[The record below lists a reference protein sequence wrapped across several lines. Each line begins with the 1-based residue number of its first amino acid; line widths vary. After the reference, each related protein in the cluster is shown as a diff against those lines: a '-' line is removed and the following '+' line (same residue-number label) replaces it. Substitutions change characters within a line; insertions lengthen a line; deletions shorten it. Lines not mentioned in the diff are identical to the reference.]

1 MELHDS
7 ATNRR
12 RQRSGLLSLQSWH
25 ASSSNSGSYTV
36 VLLDETGLRRPW
48 RGPRHQRCRRP
59 PKRRDPVASNPRSP
73 AGARSHCAVGR
84 GGRATTPVRTPDPDR
99 SAAGVRGACR
109 GRQRALPEGLRRV
122 RVAGNGTLRVAGH
135 RFVHPLDPLGRIEP
149 AVAQLGEPAGCQ
161 GFCQLTRGRR
171 CIPWQG
177 CSATGGQERNVSNA
191 LLGAL
196 SAGDTQTHPEPE
208 RPRFVKPAVHDSR
221 PLRRCCGRRRS
232 LPSLDG
238 NFTITLV
245 VAELP
250 AP

>member
-1 MELHDS
+1 M
-7 ATNRR
+7 
-12 RQRSGLLSLQSWH
+12 
-25 ASSSNSGSYTV
+25 
-36 VLLDETGLRRPW
+36 
-48 RGPRHQRCRRP
+48 
-59 PKRRDPVASNPRSP
+59 ASNPRSP

-84 GGRATTPVRTPDPDR
+84 GGRATIRSVRPILIGPQPVFEVPVEVRQGPFLESLRGILIVRDRTPW
-99 SAAGVRGACR
+99 
-109 GRQRALPEGLRRV
+109 
-122 RVAGNGTLRVAGH
+122 VAGH
-135 RFVHPLDPLGRIEP
+135 RFVHPLDPLGRVEP

-238 NFTITLV
+238 SFTITLV